1 MKAHVIVCSAP
12 SGLFLAILCYPFI
25 ILSHTQSDQRPAD
38 IAVSGDSGIPLGPGS
53 PAPSRF
59 DPPELQAPVMC
70 ERRALLGELTSHLG
84 GIRWNLSSLQLS
96 KRDGS
101 ENWVPHG
108 TPILIIDGI

>member
-1 MKAHVIVCSAP
+1 MARGHRCF
-12 SGLFLAILCYPFI
+12 FL
-25 ILSHTQSDQRPAD
+25 
-38 IAVSGDSGIPLGPGS
+38 GIPGFHWDGPGRSSWALRFRRGS
-53 PAPSRF
+53 PARSRF

-108 TPILIIDGI
+108 TVYPNTYYRWLMLVNTQK